1 MNFAPRCIL
10 HRCPNQL
17 IHRYTWIED
26 AIAIWLQV
34 QFSAYVLNI
43 EVPVRNIC
51 QQQSREHGLR
61 RQRLQIRCFPNI
73 WP

>member
-1 MNFAPRCIL
+1 
-10 HRCPNQL
+10 
-17 IHRYTWIED
+17 
-26 AIAIWLQV
+26 V